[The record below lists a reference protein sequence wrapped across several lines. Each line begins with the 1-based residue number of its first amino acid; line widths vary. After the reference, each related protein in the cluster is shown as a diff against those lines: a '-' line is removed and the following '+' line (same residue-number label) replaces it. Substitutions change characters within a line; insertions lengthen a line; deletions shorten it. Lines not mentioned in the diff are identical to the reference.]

1 MSTAAHSQLDYS
13 GSKFGVPN
21 PVALTKSWQVSKG
34 LRKSS
39 LTPLAVGAI
48 TTLAGQDSTSAAS
61 CTRGLPVY
69 AGYYNGTFANLNSFR
84 ADFPAAIILSITPN
98 GIKGARCID
107 CEPGDATV
115 AGAANFV
122 AANLPDTSAGG
133 RNDGGKPMV
142 YCSAGDSQAVVN
154 AVAAKGIARDQWILW
169 SAHWI
174 GQHICSPGGCGYP
187 QADGTQYASNNS
199 FDSDLF
205 YSYCFGAVVSTWPLQ
220 NGSSGSLVAT
230 LQTNINKWVTDLAGA
245 FGLSVMLKADG
256 SYGPLTAAAVTV
268 AQLYF
273 RDAGPSGTCSQ
284 QLYTDL
290 AATPVSPWPLVS
302 GDTGPLVTTLQ
313 KNLNRW
319 HTALRTMSAP
329 LVADGNFGPLT
340 MDAVKVAQVYFKVSG
355 LSGSCNQVL
364 FADLA
369 VAPPNSPPPP
379 PPPPLPFGYAP
390 VTGLKLLGAGPH
402 SVKFEFTAGAQVHA
416 GLAKFQVVI
425 SKSDKLTTNIAGYPR
440 YTDFA
445 ATGVYALQFGG
456 VEPGTGYTLGV
467 RGMAQDGSHSSSWA
481 ILHFQTA
488 A

>member
-1 MSTAAHSQLDYS
+1 MTAQLHHTLDWS
-13 GSKFGVPN
+13 GKAFGAPS
-21 PVALTKSWQVSKG
+21 PVLLTRSWQVSKG

-39 LTPLAVGAI
+39 LASLAVGAT

-98 GIKGARCID
+98 GVKGARCID

-122 AANLPDTSAGG
+122 AANLPVAGAGG
-133 RNDGGKPMV
+133 RNDGGKPIV
-142 YCSAGDSQAVVN
+142 YTSAGDSQAVIN

-174 GQHICSPGGCGYP
+174 GQHICSPGGCGFP

-205 YSYCFGAVVSTWPLQ
+205 YSYCFGAVAATWPLQ
-220 NGSSGSLVAT
+220 NGSSGSLVGT
-230 LQTNINKWVTDLAGA
+230 LQTNINKWITVLAGG
-245 FGLSVMLKADG
+245 FGLSALLAVDN
-256 SYGPLTAAAVTV
+256 SYGPVTAAAVTI

-273 RDAGPSGTCSQ
+273 GDTGPAGTCSQ

-290 AATPVSPWPLVS
+290 AMTPMSPWPLIS
-302 GDTGPLVTTLQ
+302 GDTGPMVKVLQ
-313 KNLNRW
+313 QNLNKW
-319 HTALRTMSAP
+319 HTALGTHSAL
-329 LVADGNFGPLT
+329 LVTDSNFGPLT
-340 MDAVKVAQVYFKVSG
+340 MDAVKVAQAHWG
-355 LSGSCNQVL
+355 NGAQPGTCDQVL

-369 VAPPNSPPPP
+369 AAAPVAPPPP
-379 PPPPLPFGYAP
+379 PPPFGYGS
-390 VTGLKLLGAGPH
+390 VTSLTLLGAGPH
-402 SVKFEFTAGAQVHA
+402 SVKFEFTAGAQAHA
-416 GLAKFQVVI
+416 GLAKFEVVI
-425 SKSDKLTTNIAGYPR
+425 SKGDKLTTSIPTYPR
-440 YTDFA
+440 YVDFV
-445 ATGVYALQFGG
+445 ATGVYTQQLGG
-456 VEPGTGYTLGV
+456 VEPGTGYTMGV
-467 RGMAQDGSHSSSWA
+467 RGMAQDGSHSSEWA